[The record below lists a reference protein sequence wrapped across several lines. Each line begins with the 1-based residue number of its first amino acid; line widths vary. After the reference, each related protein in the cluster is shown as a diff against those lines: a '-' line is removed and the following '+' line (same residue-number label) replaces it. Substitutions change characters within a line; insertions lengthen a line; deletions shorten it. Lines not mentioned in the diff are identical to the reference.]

1 MVLLQHRLNVKLSQ
15 RQILT
20 PGLVQMVSVLALN
33 KLELKDMITAE
44 MVENPVLE
52 ELEDAVPM
60 LDDVG
65 RQEEERDRIAAKA
78 TTEENPIT
86 ATETKDPFEEID
98 FGSFFQEYL
107 DPGYRSS
114 GEMEEIEKPSF
125 ENFLSKPGNLTDHL
139 LWQLGAISLRP
150 PVHEAAEI
158 IIGNL
163 NEDGYLI
170 ASDEEILGIVPVAA
184 PEADAETQAK
194 IVGEAEALGIAA
206 VVPDPAS
213 LESAPDSASL
223 DPASDNLASDDT
235 ATVDSAPESD
245 FSSLDP
251 TAGSAHLSASGLSD
265 YRTPSSDL
273 TSLDQPPVKSLGEG
287 WTVEALQEEAAQR
300 SAYTSA
306 QSALRNAPAPAPARN
321 DAAYGKSTTAASEPS
336 ASASPNPPSAN
347 NGAASGHAATAARMQ
362 VSFTLPDLHE
372 ALEVVRQLDPPGI
385 ACRDL
390 RECLL
395 RQLRYHMQQLQ
406 QGRDRNGATPNAANG
421 SATANGA
428 ATSSGGASA
437 NGTANTNGAAPT
449 DSTEQVL
456 NDAIAVVDQHLHA
469 VTLKQFKE
477 IAKAIGRSVEAVQVA
492 LDYVRTLDPRP
503 GLQYNKTPARLI
515 EPDVAF
521 VKHGDEWLIIMNDE
535 DMPQLRL
542 NPAYKRLLTREG
554 NDKDTRNYV
563 KDRYKSAIQLIKN
576 IEQRKQTITKVC
588 YSIVARQQDFLER
601 GIDQLKPMMI
611 KEVAEEIGVH
621 PSTVSR
627 AVANKYVHT
636 PQGVFELRYFFSES
650 VQGPEGGGTS
660 LLILKRRVKK
670 LIEDE
675 DPSRPLTDEQI
686 TRILQSQGIDVT
698 RRTVAKYREDMKIPS
713 THQRRVKK

>member
-1 MVLLQHRLNVKLSQ
+1 MLLQHKLNVKLSQ

-33 KLELKDMITAE
+33 KLELKDMINAE

-52 ELEDAVPM
+52 ELEDAIPL

-65 RQEEERDRIAAKA
+65 RQEEERDRLAAKA
-78 TTEENPIT
+78 TSEEAPAI
-86 ATETKDPFEEID
+86 ADEKKDPFEEID
-98 FGSFFQEYL
+98 FGSFFQDYL

-125 ENFLSKPGNLTDHL
+125 ENFLSKPGNLSDHL
-139 LWQLGAISLRP
+139 LWQLGAISVRP
-150 PVHEAAEI
+150 HVHQAAEL

-163 NEDGYLI
+163 NEEGYLI
-170 ASDEEILGIVPVAA
+170 ASDEELLGIAPIAA
-184 PEADAETQAK
+184 PEADVEVAAR
-194 IVGEAEALGIAA
+194 IVGDAEAIGIAVA
-206 VVPDPAS
+206 GALPETSD
-213 LESAPDSASL
+213 LEISDLAHEDFAADDTGVSQLTAQGAATDCFVEPSVAAEVAPDIHPDVHPGMAAEVSPPRASSHET
-223 DPASDNLASDDT
+223 ASTGTT
-235 ATVDSAPESD
+235 AAG
-245 FSSLDP
+245 
-251 TAGSAHLSASGLSD
+251 TAATG
-265 YRTPSSDL
+265 
-273 TSLDQPPVKSLGEG
+273 
-287 WTVEALQEEAAQR
+287 AA
-300 SAYTSA
+300 T
-306 QSALRNAPAPAPARN
+306 APARI
-321 DAAYGKSTTAASEPS
+321 ASV
-336 ASASPNPPSAN
+336 N
-347 NGAASGHAATAARMQ
+347 
-362 VSFTLPDLHE
+362 FTRIDLHE
-372 ALEVVRQLDPPGI
+372 ALEVVRQFDPQGI

-395 RQLRYHMQQLQ
+395 YQLRYHLGQLHLHS
-406 QGRDRNGATPNAANG
+406 NG
-421 SATANGA
+421 SAL
-428 ATSSGGASA
+428 
-437 NGTANTNGAAPT
+437 
-449 DSTEQVL
+449 TEPVVK
-456 NDAIAVVDQHLHA
+456 DAIAVVDQHLKA

-477 IAKAIGRSVEAVQVA
+477 IARAIGRPVEAVQAA

-503 GLQYNKTPARLI
+503 GLRYNKVPARLI

-521 VKHGDEWLIIMNDE
+521 VKHGDEWLVIMNDE

-542 NPAYKRLLTREG
+542 NPAYKRLLTRDG
-554 NDKDTRNYV
+554 NDRDTRNYV

-576 IEQRKQTITKVC
+576 IEQRKQTIAKVC

-601 GIDQLKPMMI
+601 GIDHLKPMMI

-636 PQGVFELRYFFSES
+636 QQGVFELRYFFSES

-670 LIEDE
+670 LIEEE

-686 TRILQSQGIDVT
+686 TRILQSQGIQVT

>member
-1 MVLLQHRLNVKLSQ
+1 MLLQHKLNVKLSQ

-33 KLELKDMITAE
+33 KLELKDMINAE

-52 ELEDAVPM
+52 ELEDSVPL

-65 RQEEERDRIAAKA
+65 RQEEERDRLAAKA
-78 TTEENPIT
+78 TTPEEGAATT
-86 ATETKDPFEEID
+86 ADEKKDPFEEID
-98 FGSFFQEYL
+98 FGSFFQDYL

-125 ENFLSKPGNLTDHL
+125 ENFLSKPGNLSDHL
-139 LWQLGAISLRP
+139 LWQLGAISVRP
-150 PVHEAAEI
+150 PVHQAAEL

-163 NEDGYLI
+163 NEEGYLI
-170 ASDEEILGIVPVAA
+170 ASDEELLGIAPVAA
-184 PEADAETQAK
+184 PEADVEVAAK
-194 IVGEAEALGIAA
+194 IIGEAEALGLVENSDLEPSARAAEELAAAETDLSELAAEGDGTDSFVALHAETQNAEAHVANVESDLEPDLEPEVERDLKKNIAA
-206 VVPDPAS
+206 EVPTPGSVNHAS
-213 LESAPDSASL
+213 TSTGA
-223 DPASDNLASDDT
+223 
-235 ATVDSAPESD
+235 AT
-245 FSSLDP
+245 
-251 TAGSAHLSASGLSD
+251 
-265 YRTPSSDL
+265 
-273 TSLDQPPVKSLGEG
+273 
-287 WTVEALQEEAAQR
+287 
-300 SAYTSA
+300 
-306 QSALRNAPAPAPARN
+306 APARI
-321 DAAYGKSTTAASEPS
+321 ASV
-336 ASASPNPPSAN
+336 N
-347 NGAASGHAATAARMQ
+347 
-362 VSFTLPDLHE
+362 FTVADLHE
-372 ALEVVRQLDPPGI
+372 ALEVVRQFDPQGI

-395 RQLRYHMQQLQ
+395 YQLHYHLEQLHLH
-406 QGRDRNGATPNAANG
+406 PNG
-421 SATANGA
+421 SGL
-428 ATSSGGASA
+428 
-437 NGTANTNGAAPT
+437 
-449 DSTEQVL
+449 TEQVIQ
-456 NDAIAVVDQHLHA
+456 DAIAVVDQHLKA

-477 IAKAIGRSVEAVQVA
+477 IARAIGRPVEAVQAA

-503 GLQYNKTPARLI
+503 GLRYNKVPARLI

-521 VKHGDEWLIIMNDE
+521 VKHGDEWLVIMNDE

-542 NPAYKRLLTREG
+542 NPAYKRLLNRDG
-554 NDKDTRNYV
+554 NDRDTRNYV

-627 AVANKYVHT
+627 AVSNKYVHT

-670 LIEDE
+670 LIEEE
-675 DPSRPLTDEQI
+675 DSSRPLTDEQI
-686 TRILQSQGIDVT
+686 TRILQSQGIQVT

>member
-33 KLELKDMITAE
+33 KLELKDMINAE

-52 ELEDAVPM
+52 ELEDSIPL

-78 TTEENPIT
+78 TSDEATPI
-86 ATETKDPFEEID
+86 ADEKKDPFEEID

-125 ENFLSKPGNLTDHL
+125 ENFLSKPGNLSDHL
-139 LWQLGAISLRP
+139 LWQLGAISVRP
-150 PVHEAAEI
+150 PVHQAAEL

-163 NEDGYLI
+163 NEEGYLI
-170 ASDEEILGIVPVAA
+170 ASDEELLGIAPIAA
-184 PEADAETQAK
+184 PEADVEAAAK
-194 IVGEAEALGIAA
+194 IVGDAEALGLA
-206 VVPDPAS
+206 VGDGALPTSEGDDADLETADEIS
-213 LESAPDSASL
+213 DSESADIERSVA
-223 DPASDNLASDDT
+223 ASDDLASVDGSVAGFSGERFESNLVAQPDVAEDSYRDVHREIAAKAQSVSGGSATRTNGATGT
-235 ATVDSAPESD
+235 AT
-245 FSSLDP
+245 
-251 TAGSAHLSASGLSD
+251 
-265 YRTPSSDL
+265 
-273 TSLDQPPVKSLGEG
+273 
-287 WTVEALQEEAAQR
+287 
-300 SAYTSA
+300 
-306 QSALRNAPAPAPARN
+306 APARI
-321 DAAYGKSTTAASEPS
+321 AGVIFT
-336 ASASPNPPSAN
+336 
-347 NGAASGHAATAARMQ
+347 
-362 VSFTLPDLHE
+362 VSDLHE
-372 ALEVVRQLDPPGI
+372 ALEVVRQFDPPGI

-395 RQLRYHMQQLQ
+395 YQLRYHLEQLHQ
-406 QGRDRNGATPNAANG
+406 HK
-421 SATANGA
+421 
-428 ATSSGGASA
+428 SGGAPGSA
-437 NGTANTNGAAPT
+437 S
-449 DSTEQVL
+449 DDQVVK
-456 NDAIAVVDQHLHA
+456 DGIAVVDQHLRA
-469 VTLKQFKE
+469 VTLKQFRE
-477 IAKAIGRSVEAVQVA
+477 IARSIGRPVEAVQAA
-492 LDYVRTLDPRP
+492 LEYVRTLDPRP
-503 GLQYNKTPARLI
+503 GLRYNKVPARLI

-521 VKHGDEWLIIMNDE
+521 VKHGDEWLVIMNDE

-542 NPAYKRLLTREG
+542 NPTYKRLLTREG
-554 NDKDTRNYV
+554 NDRDTRNYV

-576 IEQRKQTITKVC
+576 IEQRKQTIAKVC

-670 LIEDE
+670 LIEEE

-686 TRILQSQGIDVT
+686 TRILQSQGIQVT

>member
-33 KLELKDMITAE
+33 KLELKDMINAE

-52 ELEDAVPM
+52 ELEDSIPM

-65 RQEEERDRIAAKA
+65 RQEEERDRLAAKA
-78 TTEENPIT
+78 TSDEATPI
-86 ATETKDPFEEID
+86 ADEKKDPFEEID

-114 GEMEEIEKPSF
+114 GEMEEIERPSF
-125 ENFLSKPGNLTDHL
+125 ENFLSKPGNLSDHL
-139 LWQLGAISLRP
+139 LWQLGAISVRP
-150 PVHEAAEI
+150 PVHQAAEL

-163 NEDGYLI
+163 NEEGYLI
-170 ASDEEILGIVPVAA
+170 ASDEELLGIAPVAT
-184 PEADAETQAK
+184 PEADVEVAAK
-194 IVGEAEALGIAA
+194 IVGEAEALGLA
-206 VVPDPAS
+206 VENV
-213 LESAPDSASL
+213 SL
-223 DPASDNLASDDT
+223 DSDEEMSDI
-235 ATVDSAPESD
+235 
-245 FSSLDP
+245 
-251 TAGSAHLSASGLSD
+251 
-265 YRTPSSDL
+265 
-273 TSLDQPPVKSLGEG
+273 
-287 WTVEALQEEAAQR
+287 EAR
-300 SAYTSA
+300 F
-306 QSALRNAPAPAPARN
+306 
-321 DAAYGKSTTAASEPS
+321 KASEREAFNQNGSGASPGDLLDAVGFGLPETIAPS
-336 ASASPNPPSAN
+336 GSFDEVEVEPHAQTARSHDGAGAFNASAKVTGQNG
-347 NGAASGHAATAARMQ
+347 NGAGAATARALVAPVNFNRAE
-362 VSFTLPDLHE
+362 LHE
-372 ALEVVRQLDPPGI
+372 ALEVVRQFDPQGI

-395 RQLRYHMQQLQ
+395 YQLRYHMEHLQLH
-406 QGRDRNGATPNAANG
+406 RNG
-421 SATANGA
+421 SGA
-428 ATSSGGASA
+428 
-437 NGTANTNGAAPT
+437 
-449 DSTEQVL
+449 DDQVVK
-456 NDAIAVVDQHLHA
+456 DAIAVVDQHLRA

-477 IAKAIGRSVEAVQVA
+477 IARAIARPVEAVQAA
-492 LDYVRTLDPRP
+492 LDFVRTLDPRP
-503 GLQYNKTPARLI
+503 GLRYNKVPARLI

-542 NPAYKRLLTREG
+542 NPTYKRLLSRDG
-554 NDKDTRNYV
+554 NDRDTRNYV
-563 KDRYKSAIQLIKN
+563 KDRYKSASQLIKN

-588 YSIVARQQDFLER
+588 YSIVARQQDFLEQ
-601 GIDQLKPMMI
+601 GIDHLKPMMI

-670 LIEDE
+670 LIEEE

-686 TRILQSQGIDVT
+686 TRILQSQGIQVT